1 MNKENPGVKYGLI
14 GAVILVALGVIMQL
28 IVLST
33 LKKAAADPGNF
44 SITTTMLFG
53 FFSLVL
59 IGGTMIFCIRIA
71 MKEYRKINPDYTYR
85 KLALQGLVATLIMVL
100 ASSAVSYVYNI
111 LIMPE
116 AREQTLEYTR
126 IIYENLSLPE
136 EQKQQMLD
144 KLENTTPARQVVT
157 SMGLMLVVGM
167 IITLV
172 SAMIL
177 NRRNAMY
184 NPNQMR

>member
-1 MNKENPGVKYGLI
+1 MKKENPGLKYGLI
-14 GAVILVALGVIMQL
+14 GAVILVAIGVIMQF

-33 LKKAAADPGNF
+33 LKKASADPGNF
-44 SITTTMLFG
+44 SLTTTMLFG
-53 FFSLVL
+53 FFSLVI
-59 IGGTMIFCIRIA
+59 IGGTMVFCITKA
-71 MKEYRKINPDYTYR
+71 MKEYRKSNPDYTYR
-85 KLALQGLVATLIMVL
+85 KLALQGLATTLIMVL
-100 ASSAVSYVYNI
+100 ISSAVSYVYNI
-111 LIMPE
+111 YIMPE

-126 IIYENLSLPE
+126 IIYENLNLPE
-136 EQKQQMLD
+136 DQKQQMLD
-144 KLENTTPARQVVT
+144 KLENTSPGRQVVT

-184 NPNQMR
+184 NSNQMR